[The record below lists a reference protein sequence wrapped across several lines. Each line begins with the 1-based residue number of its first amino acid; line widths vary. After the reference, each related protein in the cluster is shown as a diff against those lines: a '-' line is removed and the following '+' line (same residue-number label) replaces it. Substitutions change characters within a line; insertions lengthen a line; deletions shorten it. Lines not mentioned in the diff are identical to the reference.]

1 METIIVVVLLLVFG
15 CFIWV
20 LCNLGKVSPEAMQW
34 YAQCEEERKSRWEA
48 MSAPAKTVSP
58 VAPSRVIEAAATS
71 VVTTILEDT
80 GFADEDDPRFAGFS
94 SPAKPKA
101 PRKPRKASVSADVA
115 ALRKVAKQKRVIEK
129 KAVKAYSRFDDFGE
143 VGADEMADIRMMLGQ

>member
-1 METIIVVVLLLVFG
+1 M
-15 CFIWV
+15 
-20 LCNLGKVSPEAMQW
+20 
-34 YAQCEEERKSRWEA
+34 
-48 MSAPAKTVSP
+48 
-58 VAPSRVIEAAATS
+58 
-71 VVTTILEDT
+71 EDT